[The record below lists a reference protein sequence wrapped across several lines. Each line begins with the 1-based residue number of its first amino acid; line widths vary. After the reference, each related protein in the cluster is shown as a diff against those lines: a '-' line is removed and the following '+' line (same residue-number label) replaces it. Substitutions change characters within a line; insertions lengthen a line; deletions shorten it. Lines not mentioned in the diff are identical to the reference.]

1 MEVEVPGNQV
11 ERALTSRESL
21 LLRLSLVTA
30 VWCSM
35 TTVSHALHLGIAW
48 ARRRVERL
56 LLLWQGGELPCSG
69 TYCTA

>member
-1 MEVEVPGNQV
+1 VPGNQV

-56 LLLWQGGELPCSG
+56 LLYGRVENYLVQEFIVLPE
-69 TYCTA
+69 TL